1 MTMTTPPETLL
12 TRERIQSALAALPAR
27 EENNACRGAFTQA
40 AVLVPLVNHHGA
52 WEMLFTRRTDTVENH
67 KGQVA
72 FPGGAVEPQDRTL
85 EDAALREA
93 WEEIGLPPAS
103 VRLLGRLPL
112 LSTITGYCVTPVV
125 GEIVQRVVYQ
135 PAPAEVSRVFQV
147 PLDWLAD
154 PQNWE
159 WRWFTRPNGLASW
172 VIFYQPYDGEVIW
185 GVTASIVHSFL
196 AALGW
201 LEASHPPD
209 QNP

>member
-1 MTMTTPPETLL
+1 MTTPPETLL
-12 TRERIQSALAALPAR
+12 TRERIQSALTALPAR
-27 EENNACRGAFTQA
+27 EENNACRETFTQA
-40 AVLVPLVNHHGA
+40 AVLVPLVNRHGA
-52 WEMLFTRRTDTVENH
+52 WDLLFTRRTDTVENH

-72 FPGGAVEPQDRTL
+72 FPGGAVEPHDRTL

-93 WEEIGLPPAS
+93 WEEIGLPPAC

-125 GEIVQRVVYQ
+125 GEIVGPVVYQ

-154 PQNWE
+154 PRNWE
-159 WRWFTRPNGLASW
+159 KRWYTRPNGFADW
-172 VIFYQPYDGEVIW
+172 VIFYQPYHGEVIW

-201 LEASHPPD
+201 LDSPHLPD
-209 QNP
+209 HNP